1 MSGLDNNLIEYATIE
16 ISEGKSFEIRGL
28 NASDIMAVVR
38 THTPVLMK
46 LYSDFKAQHT
56 PGKPFT
62 LDVVR
67 GMLEQTLREADDLVY
82 ILIASAADQPDKADV
97 VRRLPMR
104 VQLEAM
110 EKTVFLS
117 IQTEAE
123 LKKLQEVVLRIV
135 AGVTS
140 AMELSATAI
149 SSISGGTSAK
159 E

>member
-1 MSGLDNNLIEYATIE
+1 MSGLDDSLIEYATVE
-16 ISEGKSFEIRGL
+16 LGGGKEFKIRGL

-38 THTPVLMK
+38 THTPILMK
-46 LYSDFKAQHT
+46 LYADFKAQHQ
-56 PGKPFT
+56 PGQPFT
-62 LDVVR
+62 MDVVR
-67 GMLEQTLREADDLVY
+67 GMLEKTLHEADDLVF
-82 ILIASAADQPDKADV
+82 ILVASAADQPDKADV

-110 EKTVFLS
+110 EKAVMLS

-159 E
+159 G